1 MRNKDTQSDFAQI
14 VKQLKIN
21 LIINIMKRG
30 HIKIEYEYGKM
41 PFIEM
46 HLENNNL
53 WLAKEEIAR
62 LFGVFNQK
70 IYANIR
76 SIFKDKLLEE
86 RDVTYFFRYIDK
98 GIEKQSEFYNLEML
112 IFLSYRIGTMQAQ
125 VFRQFLNYALREHLQ
140 KKEVEKCSKLT
151 WHFRNN
157 QDFWMN

>member
-1 MRNKDTQSDFAQI
+1 
-14 VKQLKIN
+14 
-21 LIINIMKRG
+21 MKRG
-30 HIKIEYEYGKM
+30 HIKIEYEYGKT

-46 HLENNNL
+46 HLEKNNL

-76 SIFKDKLLEE
+76 SIFKDKLLIGK
-86 RDVTYFFRYIDK
+86 DVTYFFRYTDK

-125 VFRQFLNYALREHLQ
+125 IFR
-140 KKEVEKCSKLT
+140 
-151 WHFRNN
+151 
-157 QDFWMN
+157 